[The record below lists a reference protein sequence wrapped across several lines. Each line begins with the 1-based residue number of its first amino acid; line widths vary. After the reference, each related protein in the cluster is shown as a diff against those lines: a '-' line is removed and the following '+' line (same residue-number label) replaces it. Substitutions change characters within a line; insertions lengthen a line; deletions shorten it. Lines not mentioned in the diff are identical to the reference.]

1 MPSKSEIKLSNQ
13 KGREWKMKKAIY
25 SNNNMFT
32 LAQLE
37 NYSSKKSYESCF
49 DSKYN
54 SIQNFFFFNLFLK
67 TRKTKK
73 KKKKKKPHFPIYKS

>member
-1 MPSKSEIKLSNQ
+1 MPSKLEIKLSNQ
-13 KGREWKMKKAIY
+13 KGKEWKMKKAIY

-37 NYSSKKSYESCF
+37 NYSLKKSYESCF

-54 SIQNFFFFNLFLK
+54 SIQNFFFLIFFSK
-67 TRKTKK
+67 QEKRK